1 MTVIQRTKKVKRAA
15 LYTELLSTIFKVP
28 LQTLPLLCKFHR
40 ISQFFFIIMGYIMFV
55 TSKKKLVIFKTF
67 TFNGEEVISM
77 TVASQVKTC
86 VASLKSAQASL
97 EQFALE
103 TQNQEAKSL
112 FTNASQQT
120 QQILYQV
127 ESRVQ
132 QLENEEPQY
141 KGF

>member
-1 MTVIQRTKKVKRAA
+1 
-15 LYTELLSTIFKVP
+15 
-28 LQTLPLLCKFHR
+28 
-40 ISQFFFIIMGYIMFV
+40 
-55 TSKKKLVIFKTF
+55 
-67 TFNGEEVISM
+67 M

-86 VASLKSAQASL
+86 VASLKGAQASL

-103 TQNQEAKSL
+103 TQNQEAKIL
-112 FTNASQQT
+112 FTNAAEQT
-120 QQILYQV
+120 KQVLQQV

>member
-1 MTVIQRTKKVKRAA
+1 VKTV
-15 LYTELLSTIFKVP
+15 
-28 LQTLPLLCKFHR
+28 
-40 ISQFFFIIMGYIMFV
+40 
-55 TSKKKLVIFKTF
+55 
-67 TFNGEEVISM
+67 
-77 TVASQVKTC
+77 TVASEVKTC

-97 EQFALE
+97 EQFALA
-103 TQNQEAKSL
+103 TQNQEAKTL

-120 QQILYQV
+120 QQILEQV